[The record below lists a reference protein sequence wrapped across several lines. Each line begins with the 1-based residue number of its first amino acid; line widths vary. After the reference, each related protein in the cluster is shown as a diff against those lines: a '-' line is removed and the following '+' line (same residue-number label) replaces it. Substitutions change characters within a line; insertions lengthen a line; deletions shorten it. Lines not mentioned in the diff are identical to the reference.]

1 MVNEIDWHAVLNA
14 YLVAVREDEIRCRRE
29 VLCRVESEVLS
40 RFSGESLRQRH
51 ARRLQ
56 RELDAVIQSQPTPLI
71 VIKESPEEV
80 LVQMNAK
87 GKGSEMPPITTRFLL
102 ERRNSGWLV
111 QGLFR
116 PCPYCD
122 SSELIRTGKLSS
134 REIGRCPSCHGSG
147 KGYSFSW
154 LSVLSR
160 SKPVLNRPP
169 CQLCNGTGKCSC
181 CSKEPYP
188 GWQSVDS
195 VSLKM

>member
-1 MVNEIDWHAVLNA
+1 MVNEGDWHAVLNA
-14 YLVAVREDEIRCRRE
+14 FLAAVREHEISYRQE
-29 VLCRVESEVLS
+29 VLSRAKSEFLS
-40 RFSGESLRQRH
+40 RFSGESLRERH

-56 RELDAVIQSQPTPLI
+56 RELDAVIQSQLTPLM

-102 ERRNSGWLV
+102 VRHDSGWLV
-111 QGLFR
+111 EGLFR

-122 SSELIRTGKLSS
+122 SSALLGTDTSSS

-147 KGYSFSW
+147 KGYSFNW

-160 SKPVLNRPP
+160 SKAVLDRPP
-169 CQLCNGTGKCSC
+169 CQLCNGTGKCSYC
-181 CSKEPYP
+181 GKEPYP
-188 GWQSVDS
+188 GWLSVDS
-195 VSLKM
+195 VYQ